1 MVSSCVKRDWTLGK
15 KNEAQS
21 CPGRWGGVTVPA
33 GVQVERG
40 IEGGG
45 CGHGG
50 MGWGWNSPEDF
61 PVKTWRFLVGS
72 AVIGP
77 QMRS

>member
-1 MVSSCVKRDWTLGK
+1 MKHRA
-15 KNEAQS
+15 AQ
-21 CPGRWGGVTVPA
+21 GGE
-33 GVQVERG
+33 GGSQSLQVFKWRGG
-40 IEGGG
+40 IEGCG

>member
-1 MVSSCVKRDWTLGK
+1 MKHRA
-15 KNEAQS
+15 AQ
-21 CPGRWGGVTVPA
+21 GG
-33 GVQVERG
+33 
-40 IEGGG
+40 EGGG
-45 CGHGG
+45 SPSLQVFKWRGALREVVGGHGG

-77 QMRS
+77 QMWS